1 MSIIKSLKWKNSC
14 GCHEI
19 PPRILKINLPYIISP
34 LIYLC
39 NKSMAS
45 GIFPSWLKFS
55 KVVPIFKKG
64 NKDKLS
70 NYRPISLLTS
80 FSKISEKIIYK
91 TLDNY
96 MISNNILAT
105 EKYGFGNK
113 TTSENA
119 IYQPTN
125 NILKAMDNKCL
136 VGGIFCDLTK
146 AFDCVGHDILLDK
159 LYSMT
164 LRAAQ
169 TT

>member
-39 NKSMAS
+39 NKSMAL

-55 KVVPIFKKG
+55 KVVPIFKNG
-64 NKDKLS
+64 NKDTLS
-70 NYRPISLLTS
+70 NYRPILLQTS
-80 FSKISEKIIYK
+80 HSRISEKVIYK
-91 TLDNY
+91 RLDNC

-105 EKYGFGNK
+105 EQYGFRNN
-113 TTSENA
+113 TSSENA
-119 IYQPTN
+119 IYQLTN
-125 NILKAMDNKCL
+125 NILKTLNNKCL
-136 VGGIFCDLTK
+136 VGGISCDLTK
-146 AFDCVGHDILLDK
+146 AYDCVDHDILLDK
-159 LYSMT
+159 FNST
-164 LRAAQ
+164 ALRTAQ